1 MNPFGRY
8 AGLAAALAF
17 ALAVLGFG
25 AALDGYAQQVH
36 PVALLGA
43 SGIAHAAAFNVLA
56 FILPGAIAAWLAWR
70 LRDALPVQVG
80 LPARLGW
87 RLVFLSALAFAAQG
101 LLPLDPIDLDARP
114 SRLHAVAWMLW
125 WIAFVPGAGLL
136 AWSAL
141 VARPRRLAAFATH
154 VVAAG
159 CVLGFVWLPGEG
171 IAAGIAQRIAFA
183 AWFGWLAWAGYAG
196 ASPAAANRA

>member
-17 ALAVLGFG
+17 ALAALGFG
-25 AALDGYAQQVH
+25 AALAGYSHAQH
-36 PVALLGA
+36 PLALLGA
-43 SGIAHAAAFNVLA
+43 RGLPHALAFNLLGFVIPGMLAAAA
-56 FILPGAIAAWLAWR
+56 AIA
-70 LRDALPVQVG
+70 LRTR
-80 LPARLGW
+80 LPADAGWSARIGARL
-87 RLVFLSALAFAAQG
+87 LLLSALAFAAQG
-101 LLPLDPIDLDARP
+101 LLPLDPADLDARP
-114 SRLHAVAWMLW
+114 ARLHAVAWMLW

-141 VARPRRLAAFATH
+141 AARPRRLAAFATH

-159 CVLGFVWLPGEG
+159 CVLAFVWLPGEG